1 MFNFVFTVMM
11 AMQGIGGQSDCASIK
26 DSDRRNYCMAMVT
39 HKSTYCASIK
49 DHDLRHMCY
58 AMTKKGNAQ

>member
-1 MFNFVFTVMM
+1 MLKFAFIMMMSFFNVE
-11 AMQGIGGQSDCASIK
+11 GQSECASIK

-39 HKSTYCASIK
+39 HKSSYCASIK
-49 DHDLRHMCY
+49 AHDLRHMCY